1 MNTTPS
7 HTTPTPASA
16 PGEAGPALDAVS
28 LTALRAPAV
37 RHLFTLR
44 AERRLSRVHVHTTA
58 QCLNVSDRT
67 VWRWLAEATTTPAT
81 AAAPGARRTGR
92 FEITPE
98 LRVLLAYWH
107 GNASA
112 VHRELLDRARQAPAP
127 AISPSPPADTDTD
140 ADASA
145 SGPAAP
151 SPRPPRNALP
161 GGAPLAAVPLL
172 DPVPSLATFLRAV
185 RRDLTAGE
193 RASYR
198 HGPQAARAHDV
209 FATRPR
215 TWRNEVWE
223 ADHVQAL
230 LCLARR
236 RADVLFAMLRD
247 GTFYEPRP
255 ASS

>member
-16 PGEAGPALDAVS
+16 PDEAGPALDTVS

-37 RHLFTLR
+37 RHLLALR
-44 AERRLSRVHVHTTA
+44 AERRLTRAHVRTTA

-81 AAAPGARRTGR
+81 AAPGARHSDR

-112 VHRELLDRARQAPAP
+112 VHRELLARARQAPTP
-127 AISPSPPADTDTD
+127 ATSATPPTPPADT
-140 ADASA
+140 DASA
-145 SGPAAP
+145 SGPATHP
-151 SPRPPRNALP
+151 SSPPRSVLP

-185 RRDLTAGE
+185 RRDLTAG
-193 RASYR
+193 R
-198 HGPQAARAHDV
+198 GPATAT
-209 FATRPR
+209 ATRPPAPTMCSPHAR
-215 TWRNEVWE
+215 GCGATRCGRPTTSRPRSAWTPT
-223 ADHVQAL
+223 AL
-230 LCLARR
+230 
-236 RADVLFAMLRD
+236 
-247 GTFYEPRP
+247 
-255 ASS
+255 SSTPS